1 MPVICSGMD
10 EQSSGVSKMKYYTL
24 NKDRRRKTWTIFRM
38 ESDNSTKWVKVPLVV
53 YCKRKMAQRG
63 YERVKRLECA
73 G

>member
-1 MPVICSGMD
+1 
-10 EQSSGVSKMKYYTL
+10 MKYYTL
-24 NKDRRRKTWTIFRM
+24 NKDHRRKTWTIFRM